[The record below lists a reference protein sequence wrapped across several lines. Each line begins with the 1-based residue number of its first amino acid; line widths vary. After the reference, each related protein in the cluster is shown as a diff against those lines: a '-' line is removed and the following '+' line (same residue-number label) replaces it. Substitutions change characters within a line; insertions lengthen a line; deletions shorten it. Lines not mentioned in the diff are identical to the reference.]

1 MVYRLRIG
9 YLKRRLR
16 PRLHLDTAARSQ
28 RMNTSERIRSWL
40 ESMFGESHTRPAN
53 YEPHID
59 GIRCIAVL
67 SVLFY
72 HFEYKA
78 IPGGFV
84 GVDVFFVISGF
95 LITRL
100 LLKDVKQET
109 FSFKR
114 FYMRRIRR
122 LAPALLATLVV
133 TFIVASVFLTP
144 SHFQRF
150 SGASLASL
158 FSVSNIFFW
167 SEAGYFDATAE
178 LKPLLHTWSLSV
190 EEQFYLVWPALLF
203 FMRAR
208 SARIIAIVF
217 ALLFVV
223 SLVAARI
230 GTAHIPSATF
240 FLMPFRV
247 YEFAIGALL
256 ALIPLARL
264 RGRSWNEIFVA
275 VGLVLL
281 WLSFTQ
287 FDKSTAFPDINALL
301 PCIAAA
307 LLIAFGTSPILGLLL
322 RNPLSV
328 FVGKISYSLYLVHWP
343 VVVLY
348 KHISFEDVVVGKT
361 RLALLML
368 TFLLA
373 IALHYLIENRF
384 RTPAPKAQPGGYKR
398 VALWLSA
405 PLLVVISSVHAF
417 STDGWSARF
426 DKEVIAA
433 IGNVD
438 AKQLL
443 RREFIEEADSTSNLA
458 FDEGRMVRLLVMG
471 DSHATD
477 GFNALYLANPIP
489 QTVSVR
495 RLEIDDVCLYLFVDA
510 GVSTEPETVQKR
522 CRDHFAYLKASPLLD
537 VATHVVLST
546 RWEQSSFEYLPAF
559 SDYLQ
564 SRNNTVIAM
573 GRTGEYKNVP
583 SLVLK
588 NGLGPETPALLA
600 QDRDTSLDALN
611 DTLRTLSESLDLLYV
626 DKVPYLC
633 SDDRTYCDVV
643 DESGK
648 ILYTDYGHWSMEG
661 ARLFGTRIW
670 NDQSFVGLLVG
681 DS

>member
-1 MVYRLRIG
+1 MDNTKVTSATQGAVNTPALVRIQ
-9 YLKRRLR
+9 
-16 PRLHLDTAARSQ
+16 H
-28 RMNTSERIRSWL
+28 WL
-40 ESMFGESHTRPAN
+40 SAVLGQSHSRPAN

-72 HFEYKA
+72 HFDYKL

-100 LLKDVKQET
+100 LLADVKRKT

-122 LAPALLATLVV
+122 LGPALMATLVV
-133 TFIVASVFLTP
+133 TFIVAGFFLTP

-158 FSVSNIFFW
+158 FSVSNIYFW

-190 EEQFYLVWPALLF
+190 EEQFYLVWPALLY

-208 SARIIAIVF
+208 SARVIAVVF
-217 ALLFVV
+217 AVLFII
-223 SLVAARI
+223 SLVASRV

-256 ALIPLARL
+256 ALAPLARV
-264 RGRSWNEIFVA
+264 RGRAWNEVLVV

-281 WLSFTQ
+281 YVSFTR

-301 PCIAAA
+301 PCVAAA
-307 LLIAFGTSPILGLLL
+307 LLIAFGTSPLFGLLL

-328 FVGKISYSLYLVHWP
+328 FIGKISYSLYLVHWP

-361 RLALLML
+361 RIALLML

-373 IALHYLIENRF
+373 IALHYLVENRF
-384 RTPAPKAQPGGYKR
+384 RSPAPATHPR
-398 VALWLSA
+398 RIRRAALWLFA
-405 PLLVVISSVHAF
+405 PLLVLISSVHAF

-426 DKEVIAA
+426 DKEVIDA
-433 IGNVD
+433 IGDVD

-443 RREFIEEADSTSNLA
+443 RREFIEEADSTSNTA
-458 FDEGRMVRLLVMG
+458 FDEGRMIRLLVMG

-477 GFNALYLANPIP
+477 GFNALFLANPIP
-489 QTVSVR
+489 RAVSVR
-495 RLEIDDVCLYLFVDA
+495 RLEIDDVCLYLFVDQA
-510 GVSTEPETVQKR
+510 VSTEPETVQKR
-522 CRDHFAYLKASPLLD
+522 CRDHFAYMQASPLLD

-546 RWEQSSFEYLPAF
+546 RWEESSFEYLPAF
-559 SDYLQ
+559 TEYLQ
-564 SRNNTVIAM
+564 SRNNTVIVM
-573 GRTGEYKNVP
+573 GRTGEFRNVP

-588 NGLGPETPALLA
+588 NGLNEKTSSLLA
-600 QDRDTSLDALN
+600 QDRDTSLDKLN
-611 DTLRTLSESLDLLYV
+611 EKLRMLSDSLGVFYL
-626 DKVPYLC
+626 DKLPYLC
-633 SDDRTYCDVV
+633 SDDLSQCDFI
-643 DESGK
+643 DEDGK

-661 ARLFGTRIW
+661 ARYFGQRIW
-670 NDQSFVGLLVG
+670 NDERFLGLLV
-681 DS
+681 DD

>member
-1 MVYRLRIG
+1 MDNS
-9 YLKRRLR
+9 
-16 PRLHLDTAARSQ
+16 PQASATAQTTNITARVRALLNGMLGQ
-28 RMNTSERIRSWL
+28 
-40 ESMFGESHTRPAN
+40 SHTRPAN

-100 LLKDVKQET
+100 LLVDVRRDT

-122 LAPALLATLVV
+122 LGPALLATLVV
-133 TFIVASVFLTP
+133 TFVVASVFLTP

-158 FSVSNIFFW
+158 LSVSNLYFW
-167 SEAGYFDATAE
+167 SEAGYFDATAD

-208 SARIIAIVF
+208 SARVIAIVF
-217 ALLFVV
+217 TLLFIV
-223 SLVAARI
+223 SLIAARV
-230 GTAHIPSATF
+230 GSAHIPSATF

-256 ALIPLARL
+256 ALVPLARL
-264 RGRSWNEIFVA
+264 RGRSWNEVFVMA
-275 VGLVLL
+275 GFALL
-281 WLSFTQ
+281 YVSFTQ
-287 FDKSTAFPDINALL
+287 FDKNTAFPDINALL

-307 LLIAFGTSPILGLLL
+307 LLLAFGTAPVSGLLL
-322 RNPLSV
+322 RNPLSI
-328 FVGKISYSLYLVHWP
+328 FIGKISYALYLVHWP

-348 KHISFEDVVVGKT
+348 KHISFQDVVVGNT
-361 RLALLML
+361 RIALIVL
-368 TFLLA
+368 TFVLA
-373 IALHYLIENRF
+373 IALHYLVENRF
-384 RTPAPKAQPGGYKR
+384 RTPAPAHQPR
-398 VALWLSA
+398 RFRRAALWLSA
-405 PLLVVISSVHAF
+405 PVLVVISSVHAY

-426 DKEVIAA
+426 DKHVIAA
-433 IGNVD
+433 IGDVD

-443 RREFIEEADSTSNLA
+443 RREFIEEADSTSNTP
-458 FDEGRMVRLLVMG
+458 FDEGRTVRLLVMG

-477 GFNALYLANPIP
+477 GFNALFLANPVP
-489 QTVSVR
+489 ETVSVR
-495 RLEIDDVCLYLFVDA
+495 RLEIDDVCLYLFVDGA
-510 GVSTEPETVQKR
+510 VSVEPQTVQKR
-522 CRDHFAYLKASPLLD
+522 CRDHLAYLRASPLLD
-537 VATHVVLST
+537 DATHVVLST
-546 RWEQSSFEYLPAF
+546 RWEEGSF
-559 SDYLQ
+559 DYLRVFVDYLR
-564 SRNNTVIAM
+564 SRENTVIVM
-573 GRTGEYKNVP
+573 GRTGEFKSVP

-588 NGLGPETPALLA
+588 NGLNSATPALLA
-600 QDRDTSLDALN
+600 QDRDTSLDELN
-611 DTLRTLSESLDLLYV
+611 ETLRALSDSLGLVFV

-633 SDDRTYCDVV
+633 SEDRTSCDVV
-643 DESGK
+643 DENGK

-661 ARLFGTRIW
+661 ARYFGARIW
-670 NDQSFVGLLVG
+670 RDQKFMGMLVG
-681 DS
+681 GS